1 MNALKFEE
9 FLRKTDHT
17 QKSIDSRVSRL
28 KKVEELFNFNID
40 SIIYDKNKV
49 ISILMELKD
58 KRLDSKNEN
67 LSNAIRAYYTCMT
80 NDSIGRIF

>member
-1 MNALKFEE
+1 MNLLKFED

-49 ISILMELKD
+49 RNILMELKE
-58 KRLDSKNEN
+58 KRLDSSHEN
-67 LSNAIRAYYTCMT
+67 LSHAIRAYYTCMT
-80 NDSIGRIF
+80 NDSVGRIF